1 MNDAAT
7 TREIPFVRHEAR
19 RGLAWLREAFAMFS
33 QARLSWLM
41 LLVAYYIVMG
51 VIDVVPFVGQLA
63 VPILKPVFAVGF
75 LAAAWAQERGEA
87 PRVSLLFNGFRS
99 NLAALLPLGV
109 FFLLGVTVSVF
120 ATWLVDGGMLL
131 DLLSGRQKL
140 TEEMVHGGQL
150 QLAMLF
156 AAVCALPTMLALWF
170 APGLVVFQDA
180 GAVQALATSLRA
192 ALANWRPLLVYGF
205 AVFVF
210 GGLVPYLILLV
221 TAQILGPVDARVVLL
236 ALLPYLMFFIAT
248 LHISDYVSYRD
259 VFHANEPEA

>member
-1 MNDAAT
+1 MNVPAT
-7 TREIPFVRHEAR
+7 PREIPFTRHEAR
-19 RGLAWLREAFAMFS
+19 RGLVWLREAYAMFS

-41 LLVAYYIVMG
+41 LLVTYYLVMG
-51 VIDVVPFVGQLA
+51 FIDVVPFVGQLA

-75 LAAAWAQERGEA
+75 LAAAWAQERGEL
-87 PRVSLLFNGFRS
+87 PRVPLLFNGFRS

-109 FFLLGVTVSVF
+109 FFLIGITASVF
-120 ATWLVDGGMLL
+120 ATYLIDGGALL

-140 TEEMVHGGQL
+140 TEEMVRGGQL

-156 AAVCALPTMLALWF
+156 AATCALPTVLALWF

-180 GAVQALATSLRA
+180 GAVLALATSLRA
-192 ALANWRPLLVYGF
+192 ALANWRPLLVYGL

-210 GGLVPYLILLV
+210 AGVVPYVILLV
-221 TAQILGPVDARVVLL
+221 TAQIAGAVDARVVMLVM
-236 ALLPYLMFFIAT
+236 LPYLMFFVAT

-259 VFHANEPEA
+259 VFHQDERPR